1 MLYTQKL
8 KIVLQ
13 SNLLYIILFI
23 FLGIWVGINYLLEA
37 KESIYNE
44 NDNKFIMTITDYKFD
59 GNKLSLDLNGR
70 EDLVASYY
78 ISNEEELNT
87 LKEKIK
93 YGVKIEVLG
102 ELKAPINNTIPY
114 AFNYK
119 KYLNNKGI
127 FYTLTINE
135 LKVVEQENLFYK
147 IKNMINKRII
157 SIDQSGY
164 MKAFI
169 LGDKDMILE
178 DSYNNYQKIGITHL
192 FALSGMHIGLFSGIL
207 LKLFK
212 RINDKIK
219 YTIVIVILFI
229 YGFLVGFPSSIL
241 RCIIFFTIN
250 SINKLC
256 NFKINSIKILLLT
269 IWVIVLSNYRV
280 VVEVGFLYSIAS
292 VGGLLI
298 SSSFINS
305 SSKLLQAFK
314 LSIIA
319 FLVTLPISLYN
330 FYEVNIFSII
340 YNLFYIPYV
349 SMIVYPLS
357 LISFIIPIFSKVF
370 SITIIILEESSN
382 LLNKITIGE
391 LYLSFNIIEIIIYY
405 VILLL
410 TIIKRKYILFSLLGV
425 IILIDILIPYF
436 DSNGYIYFLDIGQGD
451 SSLIISPYKKDIIM
465 IDTGGI
471 VSFKKEEWMKS
482 SKEYMVSDNVISLMK
497 ALGIKKIDLLILSH
511 GDADHA
517 KEVTNILDEININCL
532 KINNG
537 ELSNYEKIA
546 TKLIKQC
553 QYEPEQMKLTYLNYK
568 DYNDENANSVLSYM
582 KIYKTKIISFGDATK
597 ESEEDIIKKY
607 NLKKTDIVKLSHHGS
622 KTSSSYEYLKEI
634 EPEIAIISSGRNN
647 RFNHPSQETIETL
660 VKLNI
665 NYLNTQEVG
674 TIEFIINKNKYK
686 KIIYEP

>member
-13 SNLLYIILFI
+13 SNLLYVILFI
-23 FLGIWVGINYLLEA
+23 FLGIWVGINYLLED

-44 NDNKFIMTITDYKFD
+44 NDNKFIMMITDYKFD
-59 GNKLSLDLNGR
+59 GNKLSLDLKGR

-78 ISNEEELNT
+78 ISSEEELNT

-93 YGVKIEVLG
+93 YGIKIEVLG

-250 SINKLC
+250 SRNKLC
-256 NFKINSIKILLLT
+256 NFKINSIKI
-269 IWVIVLSNYRV
+269 
-280 VVEVGFLYSIAS
+280 
-292 VGGLLI
+292 
-298 SSSFINS
+298 
-305 SSKLLQAFK
+305 
-314 LSIIA
+314 
-319 FLVTLPISLYN
+319 
-330 FYEVNIFSII
+330 
-340 YNLFYIPYV
+340 NL
-349 SMIVYPLS
+349 
-357 LISFIIPIFSKVF
+357 
-370 SITIIILEESSN
+370 
-382 LLNKITIGE
+382 
-391 LYLSFNIIEIIIYY
+391 
-405 VILLL
+405 
-410 TIIKRKYILFSLLGV
+410 
-425 IILIDILIPYF
+425 
-436 DSNGYIYFLDIGQGD
+436 
-451 SSLIISPYKKDIIM
+451 
-465 IDTGGI
+465 
-471 VSFKKEEWMKS
+471 
-482 SKEYMVSDNVISLMK
+482 
-497 ALGIKKIDLLILSH
+497 
-511 GDADHA
+511 
-517 KEVTNILDEININCL
+517 
-532 KINNG
+532 
-537 ELSNYEKIA
+537 
-546 TKLIKQC
+546 
-553 QYEPEQMKLTYLNYK
+553 
-568 DYNDENANSVLSYM
+568 
-582 KIYKTKIISFGDATK
+582 
-597 ESEEDIIKKY
+597 
-607 NLKKTDIVKLSHHGS
+607 
-622 KTSSSYEYLKEI
+622 
-634 EPEIAIISSGRNN
+634 
-647 RFNHPSQETIETL
+647 
-660 VKLNI
+660 
-665 NYLNTQEVG
+665 
-674 TIEFIINKNKYK
+674 
-686 KIIYEP
+686 